1 VDDVRRRRPLRV
13 KALTAKAVRAL
24 WNSSE
29 LLAVVSTVDGEI
41 RDVFSVGAAVPSED
55 LDVLRERLRG
65 QGLTLVLAPAMRH
78 DTAIELDAAGESI
91 VADLRE
97 DLRVLA
103 EARMRM
109 SRAGKA

>member
-1 VDDVRRRRPLRV
+1 MRRPRPLRV
-13 KALTAKAVRAL
+13 KALTARAVRTL
-24 WNSSE
+24 WNSHE

-41 RDVFSVGAAVPSED
+41 RDVFSVGAGVPSED
-55 LDVLRERLRG
+55 LDVLRERLRA

-78 DTAIELDAAGESI
+78 ETPVELDAAGEAI
-91 VADLRE
+91 VSDLQE
-97 DLRVLA
+97 DQRTLA